1 MTDLSEHTIDEIIY
15 RQKPG
20 HSLEQEFYTDDRIFQ
35 RDMQKIVAEQWLLI
49 DHVTW
54 IPQTGDYFVVTIGQD
69 EIIIIRESEEKI
81 DDGESIE
88 RPVSWL
94 I

>member
-49 DHVTW
+49 DHVT
-54 IPQTGDYFVVTIGQD
+54 
-69 EIIIIRESEEKI
+69 
-81 DDGESIE
+81 
-88 RPVSWL
+88 
-94 I
+94 